1 MLLLLILG
9 LASAKASRLVMFT
22 IIMLVM
28 VVVMI
33 VMILSL
39 WWCCSC
45 SWCQWL
51 SMAIADASTE
61 NHEVSVRRKRWG
73 LPIIHPMKSP
83 ENRTGKWKILVW
95 RQFLNHILNPKQRFH
110 IVEQISFH
118 FNSRSPQI
126 GRSWETKQN
135 KSHFSLTPTWGNL
148 LHIRDRNRKYTTI
161 NTVLKGRDWLRNTC
175 IYA

>member
-1 MLLLLILG
+1 MLLLMILG

-28 VVVMI
+28 VMVMI

-39 WWCCSC
+39 WWC
-45 SWCQWL
+45 WWQWL

-61 NHEVSVRRKRWG
+61 NHEVSVRHKRWG
-73 LPIIHPMKSP
+73 LPIIQPMKSP
-83 ENRTGKWKILVW
+83 ENRTGKWKLLVW
-95 RQFLNHILNPKQRFH
+95 HQFLNHISNPKQRFH

-118 FNSRSPQI
+118 FNFRSPQI
-126 GRSWETKQN
+126 GRSLETKQN
-135 KSHFSLTPTWGNL
+135 KSHFTLSLSPTWGNL
-148 LHIRDRNRKYTTI
+148 PHIRDRNRKYTTI